1 LGEYAE
7 RIKTKNQKPKT
18 KNQKLKLNTLKKE
31 KKPKVKKGAG
41 KVSRSL
47 ANIFS
52 GNFLS
57 KDSVVSFL
65 PYIFFMTFIGI
76 LYIANGYY
84 AEKAVRDLYRT
95 GNEVKELRSEYIT
108 IKSDLNYK
116 SKQSQVA
123 RATESIGVYE
133 STTPPTK
140 IVVDESEMEKIGG
153 VN

>member
-1 LGEYAE
+1 MNTFKKEA
-7 RIKTKNQKPKT
+7 KPK
-18 KNQKLKLNTLKKE
+18 KKKE
-31 KKPKVKKGAG
+31 ASKFSK
-41 KVSRSL
+41 SL

-57 KDSVVSFL
+57 KDNVVGLL
-65 PYIFFMTFIGI
+65 PFIFFLTFIGI

-84 AEKAVRDLYRT
+84 AEKVVRNLYKT

-108 IKSDLNYK
+108 IKSDLNFK

-123 RATESIGVYE
+123 QATEQLEIYE

-140 IVVDESEMEKIGG
+140 ILVDENEMEKITE

>member
-1 LGEYAE
+1 MN
-7 RIKTKNQKPKT
+7 IF
-18 KNQKLKLNTLKKE
+18 KKE
-31 KKPKVKKGAG
+31 EKPKVKKEAG

-65 PYIFFMTFIGI
+65 PFIFFMTFMGI

-84 AEKAVRDLYRT
+84 AERVVRDLHKT
-95 GNEVKELRSEYIT
+95 GNDVKELRSEYIT

-123 RATESIGVYE
+123 QATESIEIYE

-140 IVVDESEMEKIGG
+140 IVVDEKELEKIESD
-153 VN
+153 N

>member
-1 LGEYAE
+1 M
-7 RIKTKNQKPKT
+7 
-18 KNQKLKLNTLKKE
+18 NTFKRTE
-31 KKPKVKKGAG
+31 KPKVKKEAG

-57 KDSVVSFL
+57 KDNVVSFL
-65 PYIFFMTFIGI
+65 PFIFFLTFMGI

-84 AEKAVRDLYRT
+84 AEKAVRDLHKT
-95 GNEVKELRSEYIT
+95 GNDVKELRSEYIT

-123 RATESIGVYE
+123 HATESIQIYE

-140 IVVDESEMEKIGG
+140 IVVDESEMEKIAG
-153 VN
+153 NN

>member
-1 LGEYAE
+1 MNTFKKEE
-7 RIKTKNQKPKT
+7 KPK
-18 KNQKLKLNTLKKE
+18 QKKE
-31 KKPKVKKGAG
+31 AG
-41 KVSRSL
+41 KFSKSM

-57 KDSVVSFL
+57 KDNVVGLLPFVFFL
-65 PYIFFMTFIGI
+65 TFLGI
-76 LYIANGYY
+76 MYIANGYY
-84 AEKAVRDLYRT
+84 AQGIVRDLQKT

-108 IKSDLNYK
+108 IKSDLNYN

-123 RATESIGVYE
+123 QATKEIGVQE

-140 IVVDESEMEKIGG
+140 IVVSKKELEKITA

>member
-1 LGEYAE
+1 M
-7 RIKTKNQKPKT
+7 
-18 KNQKLKLNTLKKE
+18 NTFKKE
-31 KKPKVKKGAG
+31 KKPKVKKEAS

-57 KDSVVSFL
+57 KDNVVSFL
-65 PYIFFMTFIGI
+65 PFIFFMTFIGI

-84 AEKAVRDLYRT
+84 AEKAVRDLHKT
-95 GNEVKELRSEYIT
+95 GNAVKELRSEYIT

-123 RATESIGVYE
+123 QATESIGVYE
-133 STTPPTK
+133 STIPPTK
-140 IVVDESEMEKIGG
+140 IVVEESEFKKIAG

>member
-1 LGEYAE
+1 M
-7 RIKTKNQKPKT
+7 
-18 KNQKLKLNTLKKE
+18 NTFKKEEIALKE
-31 KKPKVKKGAG
+31 KKEAS

-47 ANIFS
+47 TNLFS

-57 KDSVVSFL
+57 KDNVVSYL
-65 PYIFFMTFIGI
+65 PFIFFLTFLGI

-84 AEKAVRDLYRT
+84 AEKTVRELYKV
-95 GNEVKELRSEYIT
+95 GNELKEMRSEYIT
-108 IKSDLNYK
+108 VKSDLNFK

-123 RATESIGVYE
+123 QATKDLNIIE

-140 IVVDESEMEKIGG
+140 IVVNKEEMKKIAV

>member
-1 LGEYAE
+1 V
-7 RIKTKNQKPKT
+7 
-18 KNQKLKLNTLKKE
+18 NTLKKE
-31 KKPKVKKGAG
+31 EKPKKKKEAG
-41 KVSRSL
+41 KVSKSL

-57 KDSVVSFL
+57 KDNVVGLL
-65 PYIFFMTFIGI
+65 PFIFFLTFLGI

-84 AEKAVRDLYRT
+84 AEKIVRDLHKT
-95 GNEVKELRSEYIT
+95 GNDVKELRSEYIT
-108 IKSDLNYK
+108 IKSDLNFN

-123 RATESIGVYE
+123 QATEQLKVYE

-140 IVVDESEMEKIGG
+140 IVVDENELEKITG

>member
-1 LGEYAE
+1 M
-7 RIKTKNQKPKT
+7 
-18 KNQKLKLNTLKKE
+18 NTLKKE
-31 KKPKVKKGAG
+31 KKPKVKKEDG

-65 PYIFFMTFIGI
+65 PFIFFMTFMGI

-84 AEKAVRDLYRT
+84 AEKVVRDLHKT
-95 GNEVKELRSEYIT
+95 GNDVKELRSEYIT

-123 RATESIGVYE
+123 QATEGIKIYE
-133 STTPPTK
+133 STIPPTK
-140 IVVDESEMEKIGG
+140 IVVDQNELEKIAG

>member
-1 LGEYAE
+1 MNTFKKEE
-7 RIKTKNQKPKT
+7 KPK
-18 KNQKLKLNTLKKE
+18 KKKE
-31 KKPKVKKGAG
+31 AG
-41 KVSRSL
+41 KVSKSL

-57 KDSVVSFL
+57 KDNVVGLLPFMFFL
-65 PYIFFMTFIGI
+65 TFLGI

-84 AEKAVRDLYRT
+84 AEKVVRDLHKT
-95 GNEVKELRSEYIT
+95 GNDVKELRSEYIT
-108 IKSDLNYK
+108 IKSDLNFK

-123 RATESIGVYE
+123 QATEQLGIYE

-140 IVVDESEMEKIGG
+140 IVVDESEMKKLTE

>member
-1 LGEYAE
+1 M
-7 RIKTKNQKPKT
+7 
-18 KNQKLKLNTLKKE
+18 NTFKKE
-31 KKPKVKKGAG
+31 KKPKKKKEASQFS
-41 KVSRSL
+41 KSM

-57 KDSVVSFL
+57 RDNVVRLL
-65 PYIFFMTFIGI
+65 PFIFFLTFLGI
-76 LYIANGYY
+76 VYIANGYY
-84 AEKAVRDLYRT
+84 AENIVRDLYKT
-95 GNEVKELRSEYIT
+95 GNDVKELRSEYIT

-123 RATESIGVYE
+123 HATETLGIIE

-140 IVVDESEMEKIGG
+140 IVVDKDDMKKLAA

>member
-1 LGEYAE
+1 MNTFKKEE
-7 RIKTKNQKPKT
+7 KPK
-18 KNQKLKLNTLKKE
+18 KKKE
-31 KKPKVKKGAG
+31 TG
-41 KVSRSL
+41 KVSKSL

-57 KDSVVSFL
+57 RDNVVSLL
-65 PYIFFMTFIGI
+65 PFIFFLTFLGI

-84 AEKAVRDLYRT
+84 AEKIVRDLYKT
-95 GNEVKELRSEYIT
+95 GNNVKELRSEYIT

-123 RATESIGVYE
+123 QATEQLMIYE

-140 IVVDESEMEKIGG
+140 IVVDKNEMEKITE

>member
-1 LGEYAE
+1 M
-7 RIKTKNQKPKT
+7 N
-18 KNQKLKLNTLKKE
+18 NSFKKE
-31 KKPKVKKGAG
+31 EKPKVKKEAG
-41 KVSRSL
+41 KVSKSL

-57 KDSVVSFL
+57 KDNVVSFL
-65 PYIFFMTFIGI
+65 PFMFFLTFMGI

-84 AEKAVRDLYRT
+84 AEKVVRDLHRT
-95 GNEVKELRSEYIT
+95 GNDVKELRSEYIT

-123 RATESIGVYE
+123 QATESIEVYE
-133 STTPPTK
+133 STIPPTK
-140 IVVDESEMEKIGG
+140 IVVDKGELEKIAG